1 MRRSSAFTLV
11 EVLIAIAILSLM
23 VVLLASLLSGVS
35 RAWVSSEQQVET
47 FQDGRAIADLIS
59 RDLSQAVISPQ
70 LQFIQNP
77 GSLNTL
83 LTNPPASPPTQVAN
97 TEGLFWQTASA
108 SDALGNVSE
117 VGYYLTQRAD
127 SNGIAHFELRRF
139 FVSPA
144 DPRQP
149 PTAPVANPSYHI
161 YDVPSPVYY
170 NSSATTIMPSWINL
184 NGKNLDPART
194 DFEFWSSV
202 VSDGVVG
209 FWIRCL
215 DGNGEAIPWL
225 SSADGSTVP
234 IRFNSTAH
242 FQPAIPGQAATFKY
256 TKVSSTAQANLLPAT
271 VELTIVTVDSR
282 TMQRKPTIPAV
293 PVGVPTGY
301 ADVSPTGF
309 GPEDIPN
316 AIDWFN
322 RQLITNS
329 VKNARTF
336 TTRVSLKN
344 SGQ

>member
-11 EVLIAIAILSLM
+11 ELLIAITILSLL

-35 RAWVSSEQQVET
+35 RAWVSSEQQIGT
-47 FQDGRAIADLIS
+47 FQDGRAITDLIS
-59 RDLSQAVISPQ
+59 RDLSQSVISPQ

-77 GSLNTL
+77 GNLSTAPNTL
-83 LTNPPASPPTQVAN
+83 LTSTTQVAN
-97 TEGLFWQTASA
+97 TESLFWQTVSA
-108 SDALGNVSE
+108 SDALGNVNE
-117 VGYYLTQRAD
+117 VGYYLTHRAD
-127 SNGIAHFELRRF
+127 SNGIEHFELRRF

-149 PTAPVANPSYHI
+149 PSAPVANPSYHI
-161 YDVPSPVYY
+161 YDVPSTVYY
-170 NSSATTIMPSWINL
+170 NSSSTTIMPPWINL

-215 DGNGEAIPWL
+215 DRNGEAIPWL
-225 SSADGSTVP
+225 SSADNSTSP
-234 IRFNSTAH
+234 IRYNSTAY
-242 FQPAIPGQAATFKY
+242 FQPAIPGQAASFKY
-256 TKVSSTAQANLLPAT
+256 TKTSSTVKANLLPAT

-293 PVGVPTGY
+293 PAGVPTGY
-301 ADVSPTGF
+301 PDVSPTGF

-322 RQLITNS
+322 RQLITNG